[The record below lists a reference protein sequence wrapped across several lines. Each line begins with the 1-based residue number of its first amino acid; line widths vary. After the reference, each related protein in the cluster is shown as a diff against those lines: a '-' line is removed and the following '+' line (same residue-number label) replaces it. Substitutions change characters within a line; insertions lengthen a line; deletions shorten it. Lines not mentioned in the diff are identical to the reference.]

1 MVRGRGT
8 GFGIG
13 SFEFGIS
20 ELGLGKAGQ
29 EATEVRAD
37 GAPSCPERPRRRRL
51 WTGLAAAVLC
61 LAAPF
66 PAVQAQ
72 YRFQVPENV
81 SRVTVNPDASL
92 AIEYAI
98 TFANQGQPIDVID
111 VGLPSGDYD
120 LSSVRADLDGRTAL
134 GDIRPSEYVKN
145 GVEVHLQGTEIP
157 AGSSATLHL
166 AAVVRDRVFR
176 DDEDKTYASVVFSPT
191 WYGADFT
198 SGSTHLV
205 CEFVFPEGV
214 GPDDPRYHRESPF
227 TSARVENGRVIYRWE
242 IGEASPSSQYT
253 FGASFPARVMERV
266 LDRPK
271 GPGPLALLLRGFF
284 GLLKD
289 FIPCLWIGI
298 ILSTFVFGIV
308 KNRKRRMQYLSPSVG
323 MEGVEVRR
331 GLTVPEVAVLQEQPV
346 NRVVALLLFGMIRK
360 GLLKVAG
367 RNPIRL
373 EVVPEKKAD
382 FPYEE
387 SFLKAVQGDGKL
399 DETEGARV
407 LIDLVK
413 KVEEKMKGYSRRKT
427 LAYYKQI
434 MDQAWKQVGTEDYS
448 QAFEWMIL
456 DRDFEKTA
464 SQRYGT
470 NPIPLPVWWGPLYGH
485 GHRSSPSGAGGTG
498 GTDLSGAF
506 SDLKA
511 GASGIV
517 SGVEGFANDLVGSV
531 PGLAGKVTEKTNPV
545 PVSSGGGHS
554 GGGCACA
561 CACAGCACACAG
573 GGR

>member
-1 MVRGRGT
+1 MRGT
-8 GFGIG
+8 PDANPAERPV
-13 SFEFGIS
+13 S
-20 ELGLGKAGQ
+20 
-29 EATEVRAD
+29 
-37 GAPSCPERPRRRRL
+37 GAPRSSLRFG
-51 WTGLAAAVLC
+51 GLALAVL
-61 LAAPF
+61 LASSAAF
-66 PAVQAQ
+66 GE

-92 AIEYAI
+92 TLEYRI

-111 VGLPSGDYD
+111 VGMPSGDYD

-134 GDIRPSEYVKN
+134 GNIRPSEYVTH
-145 GVEVHLQGTEIP
+145 GVEVHLTGTEIP
-157 AGSSATLHL
+157 PGASGTLNLTAT
-166 AAVVRDRVFR
+166 VRDRVFR

-198 SGSTHLV
+198 SGATRLV

-214 GPDDPRYHRESPF
+214 GADDPRYHRESPF
-227 TSARVENGRVIYRWE
+227 TSARVENGRVIYVWE
-242 IGEASPSSQYT
+242 IAEASPSAQYT

-266 LDRPK
+266 LEKPK
-271 GPGPLALLLRGFF
+271 GPGPLALLIRGFF
-284 GLLKD
+284 GLLKASLPCVWVGILLTT
-289 FIPCLWIGI
+289 FIL
-298 ILSTFVFGIV
+298 GIV
-308 KNRKRRMQYLSPSVG
+308 KSRKRRMQYLSPSVG

-360 GLLKVAG
+360 GLVKVAG
-367 RNPIRL
+367 RNPVRL
-373 EVVPEKKAD
+373 EVAKDKKAD

-387 SFLKAVQGDGKL
+387 SFLKAVQDDGRL
-399 DETEGARV
+399 NEDEGARV

-413 KVEEKMKGYSRRKT
+413 KVEEKMKGYSRRKS

-464 SQRYGT
+464 SQRFGT
-470 NPIPLPVWWGPLYGH
+470 RPVPLPIWWGPLYGH
-485 GHRSSPSGAGGTG
+485 TTRPTSGTGGAG
-498 GTDLSGAF
+498 GTDLSGAL

-517 SGVEGFANDLVGSV
+517 GGIEGFANDLVGSV

-545 PVSSGGGHS
+545 PVSSGGGRS